1 MGTRILDTGVLK
13 KGPHE
18 ILMLEVMEGASWG
31 IRRGIDVLR
40 PAGLVTGVKG
50 GSGWGKMG
58 SSCNN
63 SGKTW

>member
-1 MGTRILDTGVLK
+1 MGTCSLNTGVLK

-18 ILMLEVMEGASWG
+18 ILMLEVMEGASWK
-31 IRRGIDVLR
+31 INRGIDVLG

-63 SGKTW
+63 

>member
-1 MGTRILDTGVLK
+1 
-13 KGPHE
+13 
-18 ILMLEVMEGASWG
+18 MLEVMEGASWG